1 VTGVRKNF
9 ALLLVLMALG
19 ATASTATTAEPK
31 KVARVGLLWLDSGH
45 RSRIEEFRKGL
56 RDLGYVE
63 GSNIILEYRDA
74 GGKNDRLPDLAAELV
89 RLKVDVI
96 LSDGGAAIEALKNTT
111 SKIPIIMPV
120 MSDPV
125 AGRFVANPVH
135 PEGNITGFTNFA
147 PELSGKRLD
156 LLKETVPSITRVA
169 VLWSSSP
176 VQEPAMKELEVS
188 ARSLKILLQP
198 ISARLPK
205 DLDAALEA
213 TAKARPNAL
222 VTLPNPWVL
231 DRRTRIVEFTV
242 RNRLPTMFGARE
254 FAEAGGLMA
263 YGPDFLYN
271 FRRAATYVDKI
282 LKGTKVQDLPVENPM
297 KFELIINLKTAKAIG
312 VNIPPRVLMWADK
325 VIK

>member
-1 VTGVRKNF
+1 MTGVRKNF

-188 ARSLKILLQP
+188 ARSLKVQLQP
-198 ISARLPK
+198 ISTQRGSK
-205 DLDAALEA
+205 DLDTALEA
-213 TAKARPNAL
+213 VAEARPHAL
-222 VTLPNPWVL
+222 VTLPDPMFL
-231 DRRTRIVEFTV
+231 GQRTRIVE
-242 RNRLPTMFGARE
+242 
-254 FAEAGGLMA
+254 
-263 YGPDFLYN
+263 YN
-271 FRRAATYVDKI
+271 
-282 LKGTKVQDLPVENPM
+282 
-297 KFELIINLKTAKAIG
+297 
-312 VNIPPRVLMWADK
+312 
-325 VIK
+325 